1 MGAANAVRG
10 LLEPVATRWL
20 LRYWWM
26 SARAYLVNSVLL
38 RSTILVGSTVCT
50 KIITSGRKPKA
61 QTHPPAVN
69 GTGTTLILLTRLVI
83 FLASLVCR
91 CSRARLA

>member
-1 MGAANAVRG
+1 
-10 LLEPVATRWL
+10 
-20 LRYWWM
+20 
-26 SARAYLVNSVLL
+26 VNSVLL
-38 RSTILVGSTVCT
+38 RSTILGSTVCT
-50 KIITSGRKPKA
+50 KIMTSGRKPKA

-69 GTGTTLILLTRLVI
+69 GTGTTTLILLTRLVI